1 MGIPV
6 EQMTPPPPPP
16 AGKTNALAVVSLI
29 VGIVGLIGICIAVFI
44 PIAGPICTGILAVAA
59 IVTGFLG
66 MNQANKNAEKG
77 RGMAI
82 AGLIIGVV
90 TILAACLIGIGHAVL
105 GPQLTNF
112 FNQMSSGMM
121 NSLLTVTPTY

>member
-6 EQMTPPPPPP
+6 EQMPPPPPPP
-16 AGKTNALAVVSLI
+16 AGKTNALALISLI
-29 VGIVGLIGICIAVFI
+29 VGIVGLIGICIAIFV
-44 PIAGPICTGILAVAA
+44 PVAGPICTGILAIAA

-66 MNQANKNAEKG
+66 MSQANKNAEKG

-82 AGLIIGVV
+82 SGLVIGVV

-105 GPQLTNF
+105 GPQIANLI
-112 FNQMSSGMM
+112 NQMSSGMM
-121 NSLLTVTPTY
+121 NSLLTTTPTY